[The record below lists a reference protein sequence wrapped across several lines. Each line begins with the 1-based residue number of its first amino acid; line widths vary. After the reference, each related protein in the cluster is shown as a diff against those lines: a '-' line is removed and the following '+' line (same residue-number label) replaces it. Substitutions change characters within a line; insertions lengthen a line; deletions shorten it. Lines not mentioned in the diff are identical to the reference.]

1 MIKMRDITKI
11 ESTLNYKFNNQKLLL
26 DALTHTSY
34 LNNKEE
40 ISFERLE
47 FLGDRVLG
55 LAISDILY
63 EIFPKESEGDLARRI
78 AVLVSGKTLAE
89 IANNINIP
97 DVILV
102 ADNLSFK
109 NGENHSILADAME
122 AIIGAIFLDS
132 NYNEA
137 LIFIKYIWSKLILN
151 YNSPPQDPKSKLQEF
166 AMANKYSMPLYSN
179 YSKDGPDHA
188 PKYKVLVKI
197 TNIGECYGQGVSKKE
212 AERMAAITLLKII
225 ESA

>member
-11 ESTLNYKFNNQKLLL
+11 ESTLKYKFNNQKLLL

-78 AVLVSGKTLAE
+78 AVLVSGKTLAV

-109 NGENHSILADAME
+109 NGKNHSILADTME

-137 LIFIKYIWSKLILN
+137 LILLN
-151 YNSPPQDPKSKLQEF
+151 
-166 AMANKYSMPLYSN
+166 
-179 YSKDGPDHA
+179 
-188 PKYKVLVKI
+188 I
-197 TNIGECYGQGVSKKE
+197 YGVN
-212 AERMAAITLLKII
+212 
-225 ESA
+225 